1 MSCERVRELVGGKVG
16 AEQGWEQFRDRYGDS
31 GRDLVLWLGRKRCG
45 LKLIGLAQR
54 VGGLDYTSVSLAVK
68 RFEKRRLRDK
78 SLQRLVEQAEKALK
92 LE

>member
-1 MSCERVRELVGGKVG
+1 
-16 AEQGWEQFRDRYGDS
+16 
-31 GRDLVLWLGRKRCG
+31 
-45 LKLIGLAQR
+45 
-54 VGGLDYTSVSLAVK
+54 VSLAVK